1 VLVDRIERGSARLSD
16 FAEFLGEYIKVYR
29 AMLITRSIYYALC
42 RFKNWEAWAWRPPDA
57 AASILGVP
65 LGQAVPD
72 ELLKRVTWMV
82 DEPLRR
88 PSGKTK
94 AARFLQNPELH
105 RMWVQHQFCALALG
119 TPDALQLR
127 TEMADGNWAG
137 AIEYTKT
144 HPLAEQAIVNVPSCR
159 RWYELSDDFI
169 RPIPFD
175 MTEQEAREAHEPW
188 DQWHQWDWWTPPKY
202 SLGARCQQRPKID
215 PLSTVES

>member
-1 VLVDRIERGSARLSD
+1 
-16 FAEFLGEYIKVYR
+16 
-29 AMLITRSIYYALC
+29 MLITRSIYYALC

-119 TPDALQLR
+119 TPTRYSSEPRWPTATGPVRSNTRRL
-127 TEMADGNWAG
+127 
-137 AIEYTKT
+137 T
-144 HPLAEQAIVNVPSCR
+144 HSPNRPS
-159 RWYELSDDFI
+159 
-169 RPIPFD
+169 
-175 MTEQEAREAHEPW
+175 
-188 DQWHQWDWWTPPKY
+188 
-202 SLGARCQQRPKID
+202 
-215 PLSTVES
+215 